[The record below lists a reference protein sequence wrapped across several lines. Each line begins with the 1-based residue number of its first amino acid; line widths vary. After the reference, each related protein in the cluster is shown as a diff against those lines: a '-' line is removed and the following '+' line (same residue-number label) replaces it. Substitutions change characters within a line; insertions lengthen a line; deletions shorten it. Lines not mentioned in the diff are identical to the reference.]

1 MSSVLSGKL
10 FEHMPTLNSI
20 DIRFVK
26 GVGEKRALLFK
37 EHGVRTLED
46 MVFLFPR
53 RYLDR
58 TTVKP
63 LRLVQEGEETTVL
76 GQITK
81 VEEIRGK
88 RARFIATVS
97 DGSGFIQCV
106 WFKSLHIW
114 RRLFKV
120 GDSFAFFGKIG
131 YFRGLQLVHPEYDRI
146 DSDGNWNSLNT
157 GTIVPVYPSS
167 EKLRMGGLHSRALR
181 RLIQSTLELYDELIN
196 ETLPQ
201 TLMNKHQFISLKD
214 ALRIIHSPDSHE
226 ELLAAQHRLK
236 FDEFFY
242 LELILALRRQKMH
255 TLAKGIAFEDV
266 GDKTRQLIESLPF
279 ELTEAQKRVCREI
292 WEDMRSPMVMN
303 RLVQGDVGSG
313 KTMVAL
319 IAMLMAVENG
329 YQAAIMAPT
338 EILAEQHFRNI
349 DGLLQEIGVR
359 TVLLLGGQKKNV
371 REQYLGEIKTGMAQV
386 VVGTHAL
393 IQESVEFDKL
403 GIAII
408 DEQHRFG
415 VAQCGELQKK
425 GARPDVL
432 VMTATPIPRT
442 LSMTVYGDLDVS
454 IIDEL
459 PKGRKPIRTVW
470 RPSTKRKEIY
480 HYIRDEL
487 VQGAQAY
494 IVFPLVE
501 ESEKIDLRA
510 ATEFY
515 EKVKTGFF
523 DQFEVGL
530 LHGRMSSAEKDAAMT
545 DFKSGKT
552 HVLVSTT
559 VIEVGVDVP
568 NATIMAIEHA
578 ERFGLTQLHQLRG
591 RVGRGEKESIC
602 ILIAETPLNNEARR
616 RINTMGETNDGFKI
630 AEVDLG
636 IRGPG
641 EMLGTRQS
649 RLPEFR
655 IGDIVADVDVL
666 ELARDEAFRT
676 IKDEVALQE
685 TMKRAERWAFFHRYL
700 QKLEYAKIS

>member
-1 MSSVLSGKL
+1 M
-10 FEHMPTLNSI
+10 
-20 DIRFVK
+20 
-26 GVGEKRALLFK
+26 
-37 EHGVRTLED
+37 
-46 MVFLFPR
+46 
-53 RYLDR
+53 
-58 TTVKP
+58 
-63 LRLVQEGEETTVL
+63 
-76 GQITK
+76 
-81 VEEIRGK
+81 
-88 RARFIATVS
+88 
-97 DGSGFIQCV
+97 

-114 RRLFKV
+114 RRIFKV
-120 GDSFAFFGKIG
+120 GESFAFFGKIG
-131 YFRGLQLVHPEYDRI
+131 YFRGLQLVHPEYDHI

-167 EKLRMGGLHSRALR
+167 EKLRLGGLQSRALR
-181 RLIQSTLELYDELIN
+181 RLIKASLELYDELVN
-196 ETLPQ
+196 ETLPLVILQ
-201 TLMNKHQFISLKD
+201 KNGLIDLKN
-214 ALRIIHSPDSHE
+214 ALRIVHSPESQE
-226 ELLAAQHRLK
+226 ELLTAQKRLK

-255 TLAKGIAFEDV
+255 TQAQGIAFADV
-266 GDKTRQLIESLPF
+266 GNKTRQLIKILPY

-292 WEDMRSPMVMN
+292 WDDMHSPMVMN

-313 KTMVAL
+313 KTIVAL
-319 IAMLMAVENG
+319 IAMLMAIENG
-329 YQAAIMAPT
+329 YQAALMAPT

-349 DGLLQEIGVR
+349 DGMLQEIGVR
-359 TVLLLGGQKKNV
+359 TVLLLGGQKKKV
-371 REQYLGEIKTGMAQV
+371 REQYLGEIKTGVAQV
-386 VVGTHAL
+386 IIGTHAL
-393 IQESVEFDKL
+393 IQETVEFKQL
-403 GIAII
+403 GLAII

-415 VAQCGELQKK
+415 VAQRGELQKK
-425 GARPDVL
+425 GEKPDVL

-470 RPSTKRKEIY
+470 RPSHKRKEIY

-487 VQGAQAY
+487 VQGAQVY
-494 IVFPLVE
+494 IVFPLIE

-515 EKVKTGFF
+515 EKVKVGFF

-530 LHGRMSSAEKDAAMT
+530 LHGRMKSVEKDAVMGG
-545 DFKSGKT
+545 FKNGKL

-602 ILIAETPLNNEARR
+602 ILIADTPLNEEAKR
-616 RINTMGETNDGFKI
+616 RINTMCETNDGFKI
-630 AEVDLG
+630 AEVDLE

-649 RLPEFR
+649 GLPEFR
-655 IGDIVADVDVL
+655 IGNIITDTDIL
-666 ELARDEAFRT
+666 ERAREEAFRVVE
-676 IKDEVALQE
+676 DEVLLQE
-685 TMKRAERWAFFHRYL
+685 TMNRADRWAFFHRYL
-700 QKLEYAKIS
+700 QKLEFARIS

>member
-1 MSSVLSGKL
+1 
-10 FEHMPTLNSI
+10 MPTLKSI

-26 GVGEKRALLFK
+26 GVGEKRAALLK
-37 EHGVRTLED
+37 EHGVGTLED
-46 MVFLFPR
+46 LIYLFPR

-63 LRLVQEGEETTVL
+63 LRLVQEGEETTVV
-76 GQITK
+76 GVITS
-81 VEEIRGK
+81 VEQIRGK
-88 RARFIATVS
+88 QPRFIATVS

-114 RRLFKV
+114 RRIFKV
-120 GDSFAFFGKIG
+120 GESFAFFGKIG
-131 YFRGLQLVHPEYDRI
+131 YFRGLQLVHPEYDHI

-167 EKLRMGGLHSRALR
+167 EKLRLGGLQSRALR
-181 RLIQSTLELYDELIN
+181 RLIKASLELYDELVN
-196 ETLPQ
+196 ETLPLVILQ
-201 TLMNKHQFISLKD
+201 KNGLIDLKN
-214 ALRIIHSPDSHE
+214 ALRIVHSPESQE
-226 ELLAAQHRLK
+226 ELLTAQKRLK

-255 TLAKGIAFEDV
+255 TQAQGIAFADV
-266 GDKTRQLIESLPF
+266 GNKTRQLIKILPY

-292 WEDMRSPMVMN
+292 WDDMHSPMVMN

-313 KTMVAL
+313 KTIVAL
-319 IAMLMAVENG
+319 IAMLMAIENG
-329 YQAAIMAPT
+329 YQAALMAPT

-349 DGLLQEIGVR
+349 DGMLQEIGVR
-359 TVLLLGGQKKNV
+359 TVLLLGGQKKKV
-371 REQYLGEIKTGMAQV
+371 REQYLGEIKTGVAQV
-386 VVGTHAL
+386 IIGTHAL
-393 IQESVEFDKL
+393 IQETVEFKQL
-403 GIAII
+403 GLAII

-415 VAQCGELQKK
+415 VAQRGELQKK
-425 GARPDVL
+425 GEKPDVL

-470 RPSTKRKEIY
+470 RPSHKRKEIY

-487 VQGAQAY
+487 VQGAQVY
-494 IVFPLVE
+494 IVFPLIE

-515 EKVKTGFF
+515 EKVKVGFF

-530 LHGRMSSAEKDAAMT
+530 LHGRMKSVEKDAVMGG
-545 DFKSGKT
+545 FKNGKL

-602 ILIAETPLNNEARR
+602 ILIADTPLNEEAKR
-616 RINTMGETNDGFKI
+616 RINTMCETNDGFKI
-630 AEVDLG
+630 AEVDLE

-649 RLPEFR
+649 GLPEFR
-655 IGDIVADVDVL
+655 IGNIITDTDIL
-666 ELARDEAFRT
+666 ERAREEAFRVVE
-676 IKDEVALQE
+676 DEVLLQE
-685 TMKRAERWAFFHRYL
+685 TMNRADRWAFFHRYL
-700 QKLEYAKIS
+700 QKLEFARIS

>member
-1 MSSVLSGKL
+1 
-10 FEHMPTLNSI
+10 MPTLKSI

-26 GVGEKRALLFK
+26 GVGEKRAALLK
-37 EHGVRTLED
+37 EHGVLTLED
-46 MVFLFPR
+46 LIYLFPR

-63 LRLVQEGEETTVL
+63 LREVHEGEETTIL
-76 GQITK
+76 GKITK

-88 RARFIATVS
+88 RSRFIATVS
-97 DGSGFIQCV
+97 DGSGLIQCI

-114 RRLFKV
+114 RRAFKT

-131 YFRGLQLVHPEYDRI
+131 YFRGLQMVHPEFDRI

-157 GTIVPVYPSS
+157 GTIVPIYPSS
-167 EKLRMGGLHSRALR
+167 EKLRLGGLQSRTMR
-181 RLIQSTLELYDELIN
+181 RFIQNSIAVYGELIK
-196 ETLPQ
+196 ESLPDSVINN
-201 TLMNKHQFISLKD
+201 NKLISLPD
-214 ALRIIHSPDSHE
+214 ALRFIHSPESTD
-226 ELLAAQHRLK
+226 ELQQAQKRLK

-255 TLAKGIAFEDV
+255 TLAEGIAFAEI
-266 GDKTRQLIESLPF
+266 GDKTRKLIENLPF
-279 ELTEAQKRVCREI
+279 EMTNAQKRVCREI
-292 WEDMRSPMVMN
+292 WEDMRSPMPMN
-303 RLVQGDVGSG
+303 RLIQGDVGSG
-313 KTMVAL
+313 KTIVAV
-319 IAMLMAVENG
+319 IAMLMAIENG
-329 YQAAIMAPT
+329 YQAAMMAPT
-338 EILAEQHFRNI
+338 EILAEQHFHNI
-349 DGLLQEIGVR
+349 NGLLEELGIR
-359 TVLLLGGQKKNV
+359 TVILLGGQPKKV
-371 REQYLGEIKTGMAQV
+371 RDQYLGEIQTGVAQV
-386 VVGTHAL
+386 IVGTHAI
-393 IQESVEFDKL
+393 IQEKVQFKKL
-403 GIAII
+403 GIGII

-415 VAQCGELQKK
+415 VVQRGELQKK
-425 GARPDVL
+425 GKKPDVL

-470 RPSTKRKEIY
+470 RPSKARKEIY

-515 EKVKTGFF
+515 DKVKKSFF
-523 DQFEVGL
+523 DQFEIGL
-530 LHGRMSSAEKDAAMT
+530 LHGRLKSAEKDAVMAK
-545 DFKSGKT
+545 FKSGKT
-552 HVLVSTT
+552 QLLVATT

-591 RVGRGEKESIC
+591 RVGRGDKESIC
-602 ILIAETPLNNEARR
+602 ILIAETPMNSEARR
-616 RINTMGETNDGFKI
+616 RINTMCETNDGFKI
-630 AEVDLG
+630 AEVDLE

-641 EMLGTRQS
+641 EFLGTKQS
-649 RLPEFR
+649 GLPDFK
-655 IGDIVADVDVL
+655 IGDIITDADIL
-666 ELARDEAFRT
+666 EQARDEAFLT
-676 IKDEVALQE
+676 VEDEVLLQQA
-685 TMKRAERWAFFHRYL
+685 MAKADRWEFFHRYL
-700 QKLEYAKIS
+700 KKLEFAKIS